1 MLRSRPGIVVTLA
14 MLVVMALPSVT
25 IAQVQT
31 GSILVR
37 AADEQGGAM
46 PGVAITITSS
56 ALVAGSASGVTDEG
70 GAYRFPSLPPG
81 TYTVKVELQG
91 FQTVVRENLAVLVGQ
106 TTPVDMSMKV
116 ASVAE
121 TITVSGASPVIDTT
135 SANVNVNLSEQ
146 LLQGTPGGR
155 DIWALV
161 EYKVPSLLITRP
173 DVGGTSGGLQGVY
186 SARGTPSNQN
196 SQYLNGI
203 NVGDPSAIGAAGFY
217 YDFDA
222 FEEIQVSTGA
232 HDITVPTS
240 GVFLNMVT
248 KNGSDQWRGRTTFT
262 WLGDATQTQNIDD
275 ELLHFGFRPETNA
288 VDFVSDINVSAGG
301 PIIAKKL
308 RIFGSFRDWRVHVNV
323 PAAFSSLVLDK
334 TDITSGLINGTYQLN
349 DNNRITGVYSK
360 QYYKKPH
367 RFLAASNTLV
377 EESTSNEDDVF
388 NVGQVLW
395 NSVLSRNLFVD
406 ARVGV
411 NKILFPTYQ
420 NGTQQT
426 LLDTATSIRTRN
438 FNTDVERFRDRYQ
451 ANATFQYYL
460 DEALG
465 GRHEFKFGFDYAHAP
480 VLNRTRRVDDLEL
493 EYSSTTGRGS
503 AAILFATPFYTRSA
517 ADVTALYLQ
526 DSYALKKLTL
536 TGGLRFEHLTWY
548 LPAQESPASR
558 WFPTLTRSFDE
569 ISDLVSWN
577 TVGPRVSATYDLF
590 GNGHTALKASAARYY
605 YIISADGAPLNQVN
619 PNSNYQERYTW
630 NDANGDLI
638 FQAGEQTGTP
648 IITSGTTTSIADDF
662 SRPWTDEFTAGVD
675 HELIPS
681 VRLSAVFT
689 YRREDEP
696 IATFNPTNPYATTLS
711 SRPDAG
717 RDGVL
722 GTADDGVFQ
731 YYDRLSA
738 TNQTVISNDP
748 SALQT
753 YKGIEITATK
763 RMSNRWQMLA
773 GYTWSQMRVSGLSMN
788 INPNSLLNVNG
799 TLTGQINV
807 NNTPTFAVNGQLTDR
822 PHQFK
827 LTGTYVLPFYDIA
840 VAANLNSA
848 SGIAVTR
855 QISTPLTVGGNTTVN
870 VEEPGSAR
878 LPARTVMDLRFSKA
892 VRFGARELEGSVDLN
907 NMFNVNTVWD
917 VRTLSGTIGLR
928 QDGSPTGAIN
938 TVPQFLSP
946 AQVYGPR
953 NIRFNVAFRF

>member
-1 MLRSRPGIVVTLA
+1 MTLA

-37 AADEQGGAM
+37 AADEQGGAV

-81 TYTVKVELQG
+81 TYTVQIDLQG
-91 FQTVVRENLAVLVGQ
+91 FQTVVRENIAVLVGQ
-106 TTPVDMSMKV
+106 TTPVDMAMKV

-203 NVGDPSAIGAAGFY
+203 NVGDPAAIGAAGFY

-240 GVFLNMVT
+240 GVFLNMLT
-248 KNGSDQWRGRTTFT
+248 KSGSDQWRGRTTFT
-262 WLGDATQTQNIDD
+262 WLGDATQAQNIDA
-275 ELLHFGFRPETNA
+275 ELGRFGFRPETNA

-301 PIIAKKL
+301 PLIAKKL
-308 RIFGSFRDWRVHVNV
+308 RMFGSFRDWRVHVNV
-323 PAAFSSLVLDK
+323 PAAFSTLVLDK
-334 TDITSGLINGTYQLN
+334 TDITSGLINATYQMN

-367 RFLAASNTLV
+367 RFLNASNLLV

-388 NVGQVLW
+388 DVGQVLW
-395 NSVLSRNLFVD
+395 NSVLSSNLFLD
-406 ARVGV
+406 ARLGV

-420 NGTQQT
+420 NGTEQT
-426 LLDTATSIRTRN
+426 LLDTATGIRTRN

-451 ANATFQYYL
+451 ANATAQYYV
-460 DEALG
+460 DQWLG
-465 GRHEFKFGFDYAHAP
+465 GRHELKFGFDHAHAP
-480 VLNRTRRVDDLEL
+480 VLVITRRVDDVEPT
-493 EYSSTTGRGS
+493 YSSTTGLS
-503 AAILFATPFYTRSA
+503 QNVTLYATPFHTR
-517 ADVTALYLQ
+517 TAVDITSLYFQ
-526 DSYALKKLTL
+526 DSYSLKKLTL
-536 TGGLRFEHLTWY
+536 TGGVRWERLEGY
-548 LPAQESPASR
+548 LPEQDSPAAR
-558 WFPTLTRSFDE
+558 FFPNLQRTFDE
-569 ISDLVSWN
+569 QRDVVLWH
-577 TVGPRVSATYDLF
+577 TLGPRFSAAYDLF
-590 GNGHTALKASAARYY
+590 GNGRTALKASAGRYY
-605 YIISADGAPLNQVN
+605 YVISTGGTPLDNVN
-619 PNSNYQERYTW
+619 PNATYQELYGW
-630 NDANGDLI
+630 SDGNGDRL
-638 FQAGEQTGTP
+638 FQFGEQTGAP
-648 IITSGTTTSIADDF
+648 VVTSGITTDIDPEF
-662 SRPWTDEFTAGVD
+662 SRPWTDEYTAGVD
-675 HELIPS
+675 HELIPA
-681 VRLSAVFT
+681 VRLAAVFT
-689 YRREDEP
+689 YRREDNP
-696 IATFNPTNPYATTLS
+696 IATLNPTFPYATTLS
-711 SRPDAG
+711 SRADNG
-717 RDGVL
+717 RDGVA
-722 GTADDGVFQ
+722 GTADDGTFQ
-731 YYDRLSA
+731 FYDRLSP
-738 TNQTVISNDP
+738 TNRTRVTNDP
-748 SALQT
+748 TALQT

-773 GYTWSQMRVSGLSMN
+773 GYTFSRMRVSGLSVN

-799 TLTGQINV
+799 MLTGQVGV
-807 NNTPTFAVNGQLTDR
+807 NGTPTFGVNGQLTDR

-827 LTGTYVLPFYDIA
+827 LTGTYVLPFYDISL
-840 VAANLNSA
+840 AANLNSQ

-855 QISTPLTVGGNTTVN
+855 QVSTTLSVGGTTTVN

-878 LPARTVMDLRFSKA
+878 LPVRTVLDLRASKA
-892 VRFGARELEGSVDLN
+892 VRMGTRELEGSVDFN
-907 NMFNVNTVWD
+907 NITNTNTVWD
-917 VRTLSGTIGLR
+917 VRTLSGTINLR